1 MFRLYNKL
9 EYTNVTK
16 LSWLSG
22 HSSILARRRPRFESS
37 NMPKRAC
44 SSCRAKSASWPPRK
58 ARKYTSTTC
67 TGGDQPTSRQPR
79 NSCSPSRNTQPMPP
93 QMQASSESSS
103 VSSNSIQIDSA
114 FACHC
119 IECTKKTNCG
129 CSCCCS
135 FDCSKLR
142 RHQEWEMILGTRT
155 NLTSR
160 TDIS

>member
-1 MFRLYNKL
+1 
-9 EYTNVTK
+9 
-16 LSWLSG
+16 
-22 HSSILARRRPRFESS
+22 
-37 NMPKRAC
+37 MPKRAC

-58 ARKYTSTTC
+58 ARKCTSTTC
-67 TGGDQPTSRQPR
+67 TGGDQPTNQPR
-79 NSCSPSRNTQPMPP
+79 NSCSPSRNAQPMPP
-93 QMQASSESSS
+93 VMMAPIPSQMQTPSESTS

-142 RHQEWEMILGTRT
+142 RHQSCSGMGDDPGDSDKPYIEDRYKLAYG
-155 NLTSR
+155 NLSLLEVTFFVPKYGFKHL
-160 TDIS
+160 DKK